1 MLLAGGHDILTPIVY
16 CSLGTFLACTE
27 HGKVSIR
34 SITKEN
40 VASGSHIEPSATWD
54 VCGGANVQFCSV
66 DHGENYVMFGG

>member
-1 MLLAGGHDILTPIVY
+1 MLLAGGHDILTPIVH

-27 HGKVSIR
+27 HGKASIR
-34 SITKEN
+34 PITKEN
-40 VASGSHIEPSATWD
+40 AASGSHIEPSATWD